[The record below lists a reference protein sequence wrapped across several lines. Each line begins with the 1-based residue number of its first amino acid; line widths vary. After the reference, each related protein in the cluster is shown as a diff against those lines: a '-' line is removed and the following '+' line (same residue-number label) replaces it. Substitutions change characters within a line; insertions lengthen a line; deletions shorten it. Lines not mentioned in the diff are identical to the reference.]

1 MTENIQ
7 DSKEPV
13 LLTSDELTLE
23 KINYLILKY
32 FEDTD
37 YKHSAFIFEKES
49 ELTPVQT
56 LLSSTTHPGLLV
68 RLIQKGLQYKE
79 IEEQLRPII
88 EYEERSG
95 SQIVNQVRTEIQQEV
110 FEKQKQ
116 SQNKTNTTTEKLFS
130 EQIIK
135 QEKKRKRFQPKQE
148 QEQKQQQ
155 EKENDRKQE
164 KPEKTMEEIPKQE
177 IVNTTNNQNIPLQ
190 SQGQQPNQEILQKEQ
205 QYHNN
210 NQNISLES
218 QQKPQSLKTNNQM
231 DIEK

>member
-7 DSKEPV
+7 DPKEPV

-110 FEKQKQ
+110 FEKQRQ
-116 SQNKTNTTTEKLFS
+116 PQNKPNSTTEKLIN

-155 EKENDRKQE
+155 EKESDNKQE
-164 KPEKTMEEIPKQE
+164 KPEKTMQKIQKQE
-177 IVNTTNNQNIPLQ
+177 IVNTTSNQNISLQ
-190 SQGQQPNQEILQKEQ
+190 SQGQQPNQEILQ
-205 QYHNN
+205 QYQNN

-218 QQKPQSLKTNNQM
+218 QQKTQNLNTNNQM

>member
-7 DSKEPV
+7 DPKEPV

-110 FEKQKQ
+110 FEKQRQ
-116 SQNKTNTTTEKLFS
+116 PQNKPNSTTEKLIN

-155 EKENDRKQE
+155 EKESDNKQE
-164 KPEKTMEEIPKQE
+164 KPEKTMQKIQKQE
-177 IVNTTNNQNIPLQ
+177 IVNTTSSQNIPLQ
-190 SQGQQPNQEILQKEQ
+190 SQGQQPNQEILQ
-205 QYHNN
+205 QYQNN

-218 QQKPQSLKTNNQM
+218 QQKTQNLNTNNQM